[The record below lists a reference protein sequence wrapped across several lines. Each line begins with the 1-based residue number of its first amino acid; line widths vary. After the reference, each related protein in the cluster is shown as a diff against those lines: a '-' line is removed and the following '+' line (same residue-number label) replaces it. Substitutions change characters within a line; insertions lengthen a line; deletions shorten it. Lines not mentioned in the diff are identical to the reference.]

1 MSNQGNCVA
10 IGIFDGVHAGHQELL
25 KSAKNYGKVIVLTF
39 YPHPTV
45 IFAPERTPMQLLPLD
60 DRIAQLKAY
69 GAEEVVVI
77 EFTKEFAAISK

>member
-1 MSNQGNCVA
+1 MSSPGNCVA

-25 KSAKNYGKVIVLTF
+25 KSAKKYGKVIVLTF

-60 DRIAQLKAY
+60 DRS
-69 GAEEVVVI
+69 GRD
-77 EFTKEFAAISK
+77 